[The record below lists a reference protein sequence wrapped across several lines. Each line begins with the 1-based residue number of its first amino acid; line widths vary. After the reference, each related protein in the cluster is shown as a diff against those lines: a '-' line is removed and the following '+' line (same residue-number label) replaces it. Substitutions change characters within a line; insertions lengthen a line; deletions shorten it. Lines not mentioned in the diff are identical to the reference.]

1 MPKNDP
7 IPEDL
12 FNILACPI
20 CRADLRYTK
29 DKKGLV
35 CVKEGH
41 EYPIRQGIPILLPQ
55 EAKKGK

>member
-1 MPKNDP
+1 MAKNNP

-29 DKKGLV
+29 DKKGLI
-35 CVKEGH
+35 CTKEGH
-41 EYPIRQGIPILLPQ
+41 KYPIRQGIPVLLP
-55 EAKKGK
+55 EEGKKG

>member
-1 MPKNDP
+1 MPKKDP

-35 CVKEGH
+35 CIKEGH
-41 EYPIRQGIPILLPQ
+41 KYPIRQGIPVLLPQ
-55 EAKKGK
+55 EAK

>member
-1 MPKNDP
+1 MPNKDP
-7 IPEDL
+7 IPENL

-20 CRADLRYTK
+20 CRSNLRYSK

-41 EYPIRQGIPILLPQ
+41 KYPINQGIPVFL
-55 EAKKGK
+55 